1 MDPMEALGK
10 VFLTFLNI
18 FLHNFVF
25 FSEGIRMGALEE
37 DSVAFLAVMEVVSA
51 ILTAGDYI
59 SQLNDVAIRNSNL
72 LFFFF

>member
-1 MDPMEALGK
+1 MEALGK

-25 FSEGIRMGALEE
+25 FSEGIRMGALE
-37 DSVAFLAVMEVVSA
+37 VVSA